1 MEFLNKLPVSAH
13 FQKIKEKWS
22 QTGSFAIKAPTGS
35 GNPGNTLLLLN
46 ERLIKGRILIVQ
58 PRVCA
63 RNLAKVASKFNRT
76 DLGHEIG
83 YKVRFDSRV
92 SQKTDYLS
100 DGWYAVQVI
109 AKSRKPCRCRT
120 AYF

>member
-13 FQKIKEKWS
+13 FQEIKEKWS

-35 GNPGNTLLLLN
+35 GKSLGIPLLLLN
-46 ERLIKGRILIVQ
+46 ERLVKGRILIVQ
-58 PRVCA
+58 PRRVAA

-92 SQKTDYLS
+92 SQKTK
-100 DGWYAVQVI
+100 I
-109 AKSRKPCRCRT
+109 I
-120 AYF
+120 